1 MTRALFQLIWR
12 EEFEAVFGETMTA
25 EERHRSP
32 SGDTQPVPVPF
43 QVGDGVASQ
52 LRLIAQ
58 RQLKEKI
65 QAEKKAERVAKIERW
80 RGKKQVLLT
89 PPSVL
94 ASSEWV
100 VCLETE
106 VHHDDQVSCSAAIS
120 QDQETQE
127 RSIRQ

>member
-12 EEFEAVFGETMTA
+12 EEFEAVFKETMIH
-25 EERHRSP
+25 EDQHRSP
-32 SGDTQPVPVPF
+32 SGDTQPLPVSF
-43 QVGDGVASQ
+43 QIGDGVAQQ

-58 RQLKEKI
+58 QQLKEKI

-89 PPSVL
+89 PQPVFKSF
-94 ASSEWV
+94 AWM

-106 VHHDDQVSCSAAIS
+106 VYHDDQVSCSTAIS